1 MWKPEEYEKHK
12 IAFTFYVM
20 EKLSLKSSSSEQ
32 KKTYPFL
39 PPYES
44 GIFIMDISD
53 HHVLIFNKFCIV
65 KNHVLIVTRRFQE
78 QISLLNN
85 TDLAPAFKVMRALNG
100 FCFYNSGPFSGASQ
114 PHKHMQIMPF
124 DKDTKYDVLKS
135 INQIV
140 STLSDKIETFQL
152 PFFKF
157 QHKIIPLP
165 AFDTNNYDDIG
176 KELEKLYNLLLK
188 ELEIDNKTMSYNFI
202 LTDSWM
208 MIVKRSKERA
218 FDSIS
223 INSLGFMGTFL
234 LKDLSKEGFL
244 IKKNPLEILEE
255 ITFPLM

>member
-1 MWKPEEYEKHK
+1 MRH
-12 IAFTFYVM
+12 
-20 EKLSLKSSSSEQ
+20 
-32 KKTYPFL
+32 
-39 PPYES
+39 
-44 GIFIMDISD
+44 
-53 HHVLIFNKFCIV
+53 FNC
-65 KNHVLIVTRRFQE
+65 H
-78 QISLLNN
+78 
-85 TDLAPAFKVMRALNG
+85 
-100 FCFYNSGPFSGASQ
+100 
-114 PHKHMQIMPF
+114 
-124 DKDTKYDVLKS
+124 
-135 INQIV
+135 
-140 STLSDKIETFQL
+140 
-152 PFFKF
+152 FFKF